1 MRRREFIAALGGA
14 AAWPVVAHAQGQ
26 RAIPVIGF
34 LSGDSASRAPLLN
47 FFREGIKTEGFVEG
61 QNVALEFRTAEGQ
74 YDDLPA
80 LASEL
85 VNRKVS
91 VIVAEGAVSSPLAAK
106 QATTTIPIVFFTASD
121 PVKWGLVTSLN
132 RPGGNIT
139 GVSIS
144 YSELLPK
151 RIEIMRE
158 LAPQAPVLGLI
169 ANPNNPNTDGD
180 AKMLSALGEAGGW
193 TIKVVKVTR
202 EQDLKAAFDDL
213 VEARVGA
220 LTLGND
226 ALLASW
232 YQQIANLAIRYKIP
246 VVFSGRQF
254 VVAGGL
260 VAYGPRIGD
269 LYRIL
274 GVYTGRILKGASPA
288 DLPVFYPT
296 QFDLFINL
304 KTAKTLGISVPT
316 DLLARADEVIE

>member
-1 MRRREFIAALGGA
+1 
-14 AAWPVVAHAQGQ
+14 
-26 RAIPVIGF
+26 

-47 FFREGIKTEGFVEG
+47 FFREGTKGEGFVEG

-74 YDDLPA
+74 YDSLPA

-158 LAPQAPVLGLI
+158 LAPQATVLGLI
-169 ANPNNPNTDGD
+169 ANPNNPNTDSD
-180 AKMLSALGEAGGW
+180 AKILSALGEAGGW

-202 EQDLKAAFDDL
+202 EQDLNAAFDELDK
-213 VEARVGA
+213 ARVGA

-232 YQQIANLAIRYKIP
+232 YQQIANLASR
-246 VVFSGRQF
+246 
-254 VVAGGL
+254 
-260 VAYGPRIGD
+260 
-269 LYRIL
+269 
-274 GVYTGRILKGASPA
+274 
-288 DLPVFYPT
+288 
-296 QFDLFINL
+296 
-304 KTAKTLGISVPT
+304 
-316 DLLARADEVIE
+316 